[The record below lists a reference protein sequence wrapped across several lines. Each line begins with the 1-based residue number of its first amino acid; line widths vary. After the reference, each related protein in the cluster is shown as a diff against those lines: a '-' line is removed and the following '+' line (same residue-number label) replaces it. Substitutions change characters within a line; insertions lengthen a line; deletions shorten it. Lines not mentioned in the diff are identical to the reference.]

1 MKKKVFICKYLFT
14 LASRSVRLY
23 SEMSEIGKEMSNQT
37 PTQGGREMKALK
49 EYGTVESDEKTI
61 HILQNPYI
69 TGDGYRSVGMTD
81 EQIEE
86 AGGLDEINLGVDH
99 HYTIMWDIINPDCE
113 DESEACDWDNPAG
126 VTLV

>member
-1 MKKKVFICKYLFT
+1 
-14 LASRSVRLY
+14 
-23 SEMSEIGKEMSNQT
+23 MSDLRKG
-37 PTQGGREMKALK
+37 
-49 EYGTVESDEKTI
+49 YGTVESDGKTI

-86 AGGLDEINLGVDH
+86 AGGLDEITLGVDH
-99 HYTIMWDIINPDCE
+99 HYTIMWDIIKPDCE